1 MTSIVTLQRALDQ
14 CGLEVIGSSKLLDS
28 LATARAAVDAAA
40 TSEERIAALEELVK
54 VIQKCN
60 QHSSLPTSINLG
72 GVTLSLNNYRYVI
85 SGTGSQSAPDSVK
98 NAVDKLNDAYRRA
111 AAELV
116 SEESEAIG
124 EILSERERQVVIA
137 AIRAERES
145 YLESVQDAKDEIFR
159 TIQENAR
166 KEGFAVKRNTFS
178 KGKHAGR
185 EQYVVVSR
193 R

>member
-1 MTSIVTLQRALDQ
+1 MAYCR
-14 CGLEVIGSSKLLDS
+14 SS
-28 LATARAAVDAAA
+28 R
-40 TSEERIAALEELVK
+40 
-54 VIQKCN
+54 
-60 QHSSLPTSINLG
+60 
-72 GVTLSLNNYRYVI
+72 
-85 SGTGSQSAPDSVK
+85 
-98 NAVDKLNDAYRRA
+98 
-111 AAELV
+111 
-116 SEESEAIG
+116 
-124 EILSERERQVVIA
+124 ERERQVVIA